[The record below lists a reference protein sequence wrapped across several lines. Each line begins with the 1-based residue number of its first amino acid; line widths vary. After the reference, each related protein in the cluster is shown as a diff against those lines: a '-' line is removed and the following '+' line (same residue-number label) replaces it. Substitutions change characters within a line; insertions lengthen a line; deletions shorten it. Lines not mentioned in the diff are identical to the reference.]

1 MKYFCGC
8 TDPFITAQC
17 VRVSRNFKELP
28 SQFFRVNF
36 VNTTLLFSAT
46 QQFGKTLLN
55 VITLKNLAL
64 SITLCTVCK
73 NEKFTV
79 TQKNISSSLLLSIF
93 FIKTPLSG
101 NFSQRS
107 VTVKFLNL
115 HTVLWKSRKFTPLT
129 LFWQNIRESN
139 AFTKS
144 Q

>member
-107 VTVKFLNL
+107 VTVNFLNF
-115 HTVLWKSRKFTPLT
+115 HPLT
-129 LFWQNIRESN
+129 LFGKNFVKATHLLN
-139 AFTKS
+139 K
-144 Q
+144 